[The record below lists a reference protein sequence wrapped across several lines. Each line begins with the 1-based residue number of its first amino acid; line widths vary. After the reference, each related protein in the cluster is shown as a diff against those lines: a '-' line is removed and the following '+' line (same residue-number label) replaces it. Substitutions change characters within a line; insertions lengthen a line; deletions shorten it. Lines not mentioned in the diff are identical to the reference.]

1 MPIIPTRV
9 YDLNITAYLDKK
21 RRALNEGGTT
31 SSKTYSIMAILCDIA
46 RSSKQ
51 HKIISVVSESLPH
64 LKRGC
69 IRDFIKIMGD
79 EFSDNNWNKTE
90 HIYTFPNA
98 IIEFFPADD
107 STKLRG
113 GRRDILYINECNNV
127 HYDSYRELDIRTSRF
142 TFLDWNPTCEFW
154 VHENNLQNE
163 PGNVFIHSTYL
174 DVKNILPELESAD
187 PIAAQTMRAVIENI
201 ESNKDKDPNWWRVYG
216 LGLVGKIDG
225 LIHPNFTTVKE
236 WPLHGNEEGYGLD
249 FGFNEPAALVRCKL
263 LNEYLVCDELIYE
276 TGLTNSDLDKRF
288 TALGIIKGRSEIIA
302 DCAEPK
308 SIEELHRMGW
318 NIKPAIKGSDSVVA
332 GIQKVN
338 QYKQVW
344 TERSTNGIKE
354 QRNYMWMRDKN
365 SKILDCPSNNG
376 YDHLLDARRYYIAS
390 KKLGPAPGQAL
401 RIAI

>member
-1 MPIIPTRV
+1 MKTIPTRV
-9 YDLNITAYLDKK
+9 YKANAAAYLSKTK

-31 SSKTYSIMAILCDIA
+31 SSKTHSILSLLTYIA
-46 RSSKQ
+46 QCAVKPL
-51 HKIISVVSESLPH
+51 IISIVSESLPH
-64 LKRGC
+64 LRRGC
-69 IRDFIKIMGD
+69 IRDFVRILGD
-79 EFSDNNWNKTE
+79 EYDDTKFNKSE
-90 HIYTFPNA
+90 HIYNFGNGA

-107 STKLRG
+107 PTKMRG

-127 HYDSYRELDIRTSRF
+127 HFDSYRELDIRTSRF

-154 VHENNLQNE
+154 AHTEGLTTDPLTE
-163 PGNVFIHSTYL
+163 FIHSTYL
-174 DVKNILPELESAD
+174 DVKNVLHFFD
-187 PIAAQTMRAVIENI
+187 PLSRQTIQSVIDNI
-201 ESNKDKDPNWWRVYG
+201 ESNRDKDPNWWRVYG
-216 LGLVGKIDG
+216 LGLVGKIEG
-225 LIHPNFTTVKE
+225 LIHPNFTTIKD
-236 WPLHGNEEGYGLD
+236 WPEHGNEEGYGLD

-263 LNEYLVCDELIYE
+263 LNEYLVSDELLYE

-288 TALGIIKGRSEIIA
+288 TILGLIKGRSEIIA

-318 NIKPAIKGSDSVVA
+318 NIKPAIKGPDSVVA
-332 GIQKVN
+332 GIQKIN

-365 SKILDCPSNNG
+365 GKILDCPANNG
-376 YDHLLDARRYYIAS
+376 WDHLQDARRYYIAR
-390 KKLGPAPGQAL
+390 KKLGAAPGQAL

>member
-1 MPIIPTRV
+1 MKTIPTRV
-9 YDLNITAYLDKK
+9 YKENAAAYLSKTK

-31 SSKTYSIMAILCDIA
+31 SSKTHSIISLLIYIAQCAIRPL
-46 RSSKQ
+46 
-51 HKIISVVSESLPH
+51 IISVVSESLPH
-64 LKRGC
+64 LRRGC
-69 IRDFIKIMGD
+69 IRDFVRIMGD
-79 EFSDNNWNKTE
+79 DYEDEKFNKSE
-90 HIYTFPNA
+90 HIYNFGNGA

-107 STKLRG
+107 PTKMRG

-154 VHENNLQNE
+154 AHTEGLTTD
-163 PGNVFIHSTYL
+163 PLTTFIHSTYL
-174 DVKNILPELESAD
+174 DVKAVIGFFD
-187 PIAAQTMRAVIENI
+187 PISREIIQKVIDNI
-201 ESNKDKDPNWWRVYG
+201 ESNRDKDPNWWRVYG
-216 LGLVGKIDG
+216 LGLVGKIEG
-225 LIHPNFTTVKE
+225 LIHPNFTTIKE
-236 WPLHGNEEGYGLD
+236 WPNYGNIDGYGLD
-249 FGFNEPAALVRCKL
+249 FGFNEPAALVHCKL
-263 LNEYLVCDELIYE
+263 LNEFLVSDELLYE

-288 TALGIIKGRSEIIA
+288 VTLGLIRGQSEIIA

-318 NIKPAIKGSDSVVA
+318 NIKPAIKGPDSVVA

-344 TERSTNGIKE
+344 TDRSINAIKE

-365 SKILDCPSNNG
+365 AKILDCPANNG
-376 YDHLLDARRYYIAS
+376 FDHCLDARRYFIAS

-401 RIAI
+401 RLAI